1 MYRSK
6 TVGVVVPSYNEER
19 FVGDVIE
26 TIPSYVDRIYA
37 VDDASTDRTW
47 EVITRCVRAENGDV
61 AAETS
66 GLEFDRRVVPIR
78 HETNRGVG
86 GAIKSGYRQARTDG
100 VDVVAVMAGDGQ
112 MDPDE
117 LDRLLDPIVD
127 GAAEYAVGNR
137 LHDRKRPDGMSTWRL
152 TGNVILTFLTRI
164 ASGYWDLSDPQN
176 GYTAISGEALD
187 AVDIDDLYED
197 YGFCNDLLVRLNV
210 QGMTVTGVSMP
221 AKYGEETSY
230 IRYHTFIP
238 KLSLLLTRRFGWR
251 IRKKYLSGGAAK
263 PDATPTGDTV
273 LSRDD

>member
-1 MYRSK
+1 MYMSK

-19 FVGDVIE
+19 FVSDVIE
-26 TIPSYVDRIYA
+26 TIPPYVDRIYA

-47 EVITRCVRAENGDV
+47 EVINRCADAENGD
-61 AAETS
+61 AAEVS
-66 GLEFDRRVVPIR
+66 GLEFERRVVPIR

-86 GAIKSGYRQARTDG
+86 GAIKSGYRRARADG

-117 LDRLLDPIVD
+117 LDRLVDPIVD
-127 GAAEYAVGNR
+127 GSAEYAVGNR
-137 LHDRKRPDGMSTWRL
+137 LHGGKRPDGMSTWRL
-152 TGNVILTFLTRI
+152 TGNVILTFLTRV

-187 AVDIDDLYED
+187 AVGIDDLYED

-210 QGMTVTGVSMP
+210 QGMTVTGVPMP
-221 AKYGEETSY
+221 ARYGDETSY

-238 KLSLLLTRRFGWR
+238 KLSLLLVSRFGWR
-251 IRKKYLSGGAAK
+251 VRKKYLSGGAAK
-263 PDATPTGDTV
+263 PDATPTGDP
-273 LSRDD
+273 LMSRDD